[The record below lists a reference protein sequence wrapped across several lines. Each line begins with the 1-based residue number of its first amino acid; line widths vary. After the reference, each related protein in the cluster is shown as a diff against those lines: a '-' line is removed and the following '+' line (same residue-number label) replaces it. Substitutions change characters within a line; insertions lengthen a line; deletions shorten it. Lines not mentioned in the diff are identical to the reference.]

1 MLQIDVPDT
10 ELLELD
16 QDRDIFPLEGMP
28 CFIPGRYTSIAI
40 FESFKNVMDHW
51 KTRHVST
58 VPIYVCAVCK
68 REFKTRP
75 HAISCIKRHPHDGD
89 FLSFLSCVRVRNE
102 NFIDPKGKSPPR
114 KGSLKEIR
122 RMERIREREETA
134 KRRRDAVRDCT
145 PHHYEEMISRDMPI
159 DFVTRNSNQVVVINM
174 GGRHKLNSPPPSDM
188 DRYLKSLK

>member
-28 CFIPGRYTSIAI
+28 CFIPGCDISI
-40 FESFKNVMDHW
+40 FKSFKNFMDHW
-51 KTRHVST
+51 KTKHVST
-58 VPIYVCAVCK
+58 VQIYVCAMCK

-75 HAISCIKRHPHDGD
+75 HAISCIKKHPHDGD

-114 KGSLKEIR
+114 KGSPEEIR
-122 RMERIREREETA
+122 HMQRIREREETA

-145 PHHYEEMISRDMPI
+145 PHHYEEMISRDTPI
-159 DFVTRNSNQVVVINM
+159 DFITRNSKQVAVINM
-174 GGRHKLNSPPPSDM
+174 GGKNQLYSPPPSDM
-188 DRYLKSLK
+188 DKYINSLK